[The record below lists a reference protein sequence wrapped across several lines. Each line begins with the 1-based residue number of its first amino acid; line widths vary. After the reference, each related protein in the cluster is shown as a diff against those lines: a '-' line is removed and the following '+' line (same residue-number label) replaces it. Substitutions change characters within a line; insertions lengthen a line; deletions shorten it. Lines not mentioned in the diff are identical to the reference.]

1 MEQTMSNMPRLKER
15 YRTQVVSALM
25 QEFGYNNINQVPRLE
40 KVVVNVGAGE
50 ALQNAKAL
58 DAISQDLMIITGQK
72 PIITRA
78 RRSIAGFKLRE
89 GNPIGVKVTM
99 RGNRMFEFMDRLMNI
114 ALARQRDF
122 RGVSPDSF
130 DGRGNYAIGLT
141 EQLVWPEIDYDKIDK
156 VRGMAITIVT
166 SAETDEEAR
175 RLLALLGMPFK
186 RGT

>member
-1 MEQTMSNMPRLKER
+1 MSNAPRLKER
-15 YRTQVVSALM
+15 YRTEIVPALM
-25 QEFGYNNINQVPRLE
+25 EEFGYENVMQVPHLE

-58 DAISQDLMIITGQK
+58 DAISQHLMIITGQK

-78 RRSIAGFKLRE
+78 RKSIASFKLRE
-89 GNPIGVKVTM
+89 GNPIGVKVTL
-99 RGNRMFEFMDRLMNI
+99 RGRRMFDFMDRLLNI

-156 VRGMAITIVT
+156 VRGMGITIVT
-166 SAETDEEAR
+166 TAETDEEAR
-175 RLLALLGMPFK
+175 RLLALLGMPF
-186 RGT
+186 RRSS

>member
-1 MEQTMSNMPRLKER
+1 MTNVPRLKER
-15 YRTQVVSALM
+15 YQTEIVPALM
-25 QEFGYNNINQVPRLE
+25 EEFGYENVMQVPRLE

-78 RRSIAGFKLRE
+78 RKSIASFKLRE
-89 GNPIGVKVTM
+89 GNPIGVKVTL
-99 RGNRMFEFMDRLMNI
+99 RGRRMFDFVDRLLNI

-141 EQLVWPEIDYDKIDK
+141 EQLVWPEIDYDKIDR
-156 VRGMAITIVT
+156 VRGMGITIVT
-166 SAETDEEAR
+166 TAETDEEAR
-175 RLLALLGMPFK
+175 RLLALLGMPF
-186 RGT
+186 RQSS